1 MANSIGDMSEK
12 EFLDFVWK
20 IYQSE
25 YATEKQQIAA
35 VMEYE
40 RLSEHP
46 AGSDLLYYPEPGKE
60 GPERVVLEIK
70 NWRKANGRPGF
81 KDQ

>member
-1 MANSIGDMSEK
+1 VANSISDMSEK
-12 EFLDFVWK
+12 KFLDFVWK
-20 IYQSE
+20 IYQSQ

-70 NWRKANGRPGF
+70 NWRKANGKSGF

>member
-1 MANSIGDMSEK
+1 MANSISDMSEK

-70 NWRKANGRPGF
+70 NWRKANGKSGF

>member
-1 MANSIGDMSEK
+1 MSEK

-70 NWRKANGRPGF
+70 NWRKANGKSGF